1 MSVDPRA
8 LVREDVLAM
17 AGYAVPD
24 ATGLVKLDAM
34 ENPYRLPAALRQALG
49 ERLGEVA
56 LNRYPVPTYARLKA
70 LVRERLGVPDGAG
83 LLLGNGSDEL
93 IAMMTVALARPG
105 ATVLAPAPSFVMYE
119 LSARLAHVGHVA
131 VPLAADLSLDL
142 DAMLEAIAHH
152 RPAIVWLA
160 HPNNPTGNCFERGAI
175 ERILAA
181 APGLVVI
188 DEAYQPFAL
197 DTWMGALA
205 ANEHLVVLRT
215 VSKLGLAGVRLGYM
229 AAAPRWIDEFD
240 KVRPPYNVSVLD
252 EAAAEFALEHL
263 EVLEAQAAA
272 LRGDRERL
280 LADLAALPGVRPFP
294 SRANFVLARVPDAPG
309 VHAAMR
315 AHGVLVKD
323 VSRMHPLLSGCLRL
337 TVGTPRENSAMLEAL
352 RAALCVPR

>member
-1 MSVDPRA
+1 VTVDPRT

-142 DAMLEAIAHH
+142 DAMLEAIARH

-160 HPNNPTGNCFERGAI
+160 HPN
-175 ERILAA
+175 AA
-181 APGLVVI
+181 RSS
-188 DEAYQPFAL
+188 E
-197 DTWMGALA
+197 
-205 ANEHLVVLRT
+205 
-215 VSKLGLAGVRLGYM
+215 S
-229 AAAPRWIDEFD
+229 
-240 KVRPPYNVSVLD
+240 
-252 EAAAEFALEHL
+252 
-263 EVLEAQAAA
+263 
-272 LRGDRERL
+272 
-280 LADLAALPGVRPFP
+280 
-294 SRANFVLARVPDAPG
+294 SRRR
-309 VHAAMR
+309 R
-315 AHGVLVKD
+315 AWW
-323 VSRMHPLLSGCLRL
+323 
-337 TVGTPRENSAMLEAL
+337 
-352 RAALCVPR
+352 

>member
-1 MSVDPRA
+1 
-8 LVREDVLAM
+8 
-17 AGYAVPD
+17 
-24 ATGLVKLDAM
+24 
-34 ENPYRLPAALRQALG
+34 
-49 ERLGEVA
+49 
-56 LNRYPVPTYARLKA
+56 
-70 LVRERLGVPDGAG
+70 
-83 LLLGNGSDEL
+83 
-93 IAMMTVALARPG
+93 
-105 ATVLAPAPSFVMYE
+105 
-119 LSARLAHVGHVA
+119 
-131 VPLAADLSLDL
+131 
-142 DAMLEAIAHH
+142 
-152 RPAIVWLA
+152 
-160 HPNNPTGNCFERGAI
+160 
-175 ERILAA
+175 
-181 APGLVVI
+181 VVI

-280 LADLAALPGVRPFP
+280 LAALAALPGVRPFP

-315 AHGVLVKD
+315 ARGVLVKD

-337 TVGTPRENSAMLEAL
+337 TVGTPQENAAMLEAL
-352 RAALCVPR
+352 RAALVAPR